1 MPYITEEIYQYYF
14 NKKEKLKS
22 IHISKWPEEVL
33 NDKVAE
39 KVGDKAIE
47 IIDRVRKF
55 KAENKKSLKEE
66 IILTLNKNDEKDIK
80 PLIDDLKAVTNA
92 KEIRFSKEEKIEL

>member
-1 MPYITEEIYQYYF
+1 M
-14 NKKEKLKS
+14 
-22 IHISKWPEEVL
+22 

-66 IILTLNKNDEKDIK
+66 IILTLNKNDEKDIN